1 LWQLAFFGCDVSII
15 GIIESHGRRERA
27 SNSVKSLISDEIVRD
42 SLDASAADPDLRAR
56 GSRGNSRLLSAKRM
70 AAEAFAPDAIGI
82 AALPTRTLHRYRR
95 LARRRAWSGI
105 SVNTLALCSA
115 AVRHPHFIAGCSVQT
130 AEPTLLPKGFG
141 DALLARTLVLI
152 MALRSDAVTCRQPYP
167 GHMVAPSIQAVTF
180 SHQGVISCSI
190 ISSQFDVYVTTI
202 LRRSVPMSVLTIA
215 SSKGGPGKTTLCQVL
230 AGSLAGAC
238 RMVVLDADPTQA
250 LSRWASSAYEG
261 PAFETIAET
270 DETRLA
276 HLISM
281 KAETADLVLIDTAG
295 FGNRAATVAMTSAD
309 AVLVPTLAGEADI
322 TEAEKTIR
330 LVDGLARAA
339 RRDIPARVVFN
350 RVRRTSLARH
360 AGAELEKAKLMRLD
374 ACLSDLVAYGEM
386 SYSGRVP
393 LTGAAGVEVAALLG
407 ELRKLGWITTPVR
420 NGVGS

>member
-1 LWQLAFFGCDVSII
+1 
-15 GIIESHGRRERA
+15 
-27 SNSVKSLISDEIVRD
+27 
-42 SLDASAADPDLRAR
+42 
-56 GSRGNSRLLSAKRM
+56 
-70 AAEAFAPDAIGI
+70 
-82 AALPTRTLHRYRR
+82 
-95 LARRRAWSGI
+95 
-105 SVNTLALCSA
+105 
-115 AVRHPHFIAGCSVQT
+115 
-130 AEPTLLPKGFG
+130 
-141 DALLARTLVLI
+141 
-152 MALRSDAVTCRQPYP
+152 
-167 GHMVAPSIQAVTF
+167 
-180 SHQGVISCSI
+180 
-190 ISSQFDVYVTTI
+190 
-202 LRRSVPMSVLTIA
+202 MSVLTIA